1 MSKSIFISIHS
12 TKARVFIPGVLFLLM
27 TVSACKNDP
36 KDINALI
43 GKNQMREDRAK
54 DVTFIYSTQGKVKA
68 RIFAHDF
75 IHNEDATPPYA
86 DFKNGMKAEF
96 YNDSGAVTSTLTAG
110 YARYYEKEGNVLIRD
125 SVVIVSKKG
134 EQLNTEELIWNQ
146 KIAKFF
152 TEKFV
157 KITTPTQVTYGDG
170 LEANQD
176 FTEYQIKNLKGT
188 VQVSKTE
195 VPQ

>member
-1 MSKSIFISIHS
+1 MNKTASISSSFITS
-12 TKARVFIPGVLFLLM
+12 RVVIPGVLFLLILAG
-27 TVSACKNDP
+27 ACKNDP
-36 KDINALI
+36 KEINALI
-43 GKNQMREDRAK
+43 GKNQMREDRAT
-54 DVTFIYSTQGKVKA
+54 DVTFIYSEKGKIKA

-75 IHNEDATPPYA
+75 IHNEFATPPYA

-96 YNDSGAVTSTLTAG
+96 YNDSGTVASTLTAG

-176 FTEYQIKNLKGT
+176 FSQYQIKNLKGT
-188 VQVSKTE
+188 VQVSKSE